1 MAALAALARTRY
13 ALPLGGL
20 TAKRSLLALDNL
32 VSAVVHVLELPE
44 PLHRPF
50 IVADPQP
57 VTVGQM
63 IAAMRTAMGTSPG
76 LFPVP
81 GWMLKMM
88 LIAGG
93 RTEWVDRLC
102 SPWWPAARH
111 CRPKAVPS
119 RSHSGRP
126 SGTGTVISNLHYLT
140 VMQSASGAYRALL
153 TAGGTHRPSSA
164 SALGP

>member
-111 CRPKAVPS
+111 CRPKAGP
-119 RSHSGRP
+119 
-126 SGTGTVISNLHYLT
+126 LT
-140 VMQSASGAYRALL
+140 FTLRQA
-153 TAGGTHRPSSA
+153 
-164 SALGP
+164 